1 MAVRY
6 DHPASLA
13 ALVAAMPAPVLVGF
27 DVDGVLA
34 PIVRHTDEAELLDEV
49 TPLLSRLAASAGG
62 ERRVAV
68 ISGRSLDDL
77 GRFGFPPEI
86 TVVGSH
92 GMESDAG
99 PLVLTAT
106 ETKRLGRLRELA
118 RTAVDTAG
126 DGAWAESKPAS
137 IAVHIREADAESGA
151 RALAELEVAVGE
163 VDGASSIVGLA
174 VLELFARTA
183 SKGDALRALR
193 GQGWRAVFIGDDVTD
208 EDAFAVLE
216 PGDVRI
222 KVGDAPTI
230 AEHRLRDPAAV
241 VAWLETLCSIV
252 E

>member
-6 DHPASLA
+6 DDPASLA
-13 ALVAAMPAPVLVGF
+13 ALVAAMPTPVLVGF
-27 DVDGVLA
+27 DIDGVLA

-68 ISGRSLDDL
+68 ISGRSLQDL
-77 GRFGFPPEI
+77 RRFGFPPEI

-92 GMESDAG
+92 GMESDLS

-106 ETKRLGRLRELA
+106 ETERLERLTELA
-118 RTAVDTAG
+118 WTAVDAAG

-137 IAVHIREADAESGA
+137 VAVHVREADADSGD
-151 RALAELEVAVGE
+151 RALAELEAAVAGI
-163 VDGASSIVGLA
+163 DGASSITGLA
-174 VLELFARTA
+174 VLELFTRTA
-183 SKGDALRALR
+183 SKGGALRALR
-193 GQGWRAVFIGDDVTD
+193 EQDWRAVFVGDDVTD
-208 EDAFAVLE
+208 EHAFAVLG
-216 PGDVRI
+216 PGDVGI

-241 VAWLETLCSIV
+241 VTWLDALCAIAV
-252 E
+252 